1 MEKIERELVDILCEV
16 VPGKKGIEI
25 IGDTDILSEFELDSL
40 LLFELVDVV
49 EERMGVNL
57 FEIDDFVS
65 KFRNFRDL
73 CQAIYDKKL

>member
-1 MEKIERELVDILCEV
+1 MESIEKELIDILWEV
-16 VPGKKGIEI
+16 VPGKKDIEI
-25 IGDTDILSEFELDSL
+25 AGDTDILSEFELDSL

-65 KFRNFRDL
+65 KFRNFGDL
-73 CQAIYDKKL
+73 CQAIQNKKI

>member
-1 MEKIERELVDILCEV
+1 METIAKELIDILWEV
-16 VPGKKGIEI
+16 VPGKKDIEI
-25 IGDTDILSEFELDSL
+25 AGDTDILSEFELDSL

-65 KFRNFRDL
+65 KFRNFGDL
-73 CQAIYDKKL
+73 CQAIQNKKI